1 MPTTPHLLD
10 ELRRYPFA
18 GPAIRNAPVAGGAYV
33 LWEDHELTLVGSTP
47 SIRARLLEY
56 LQGTRHCA
64 CSPTHFSWRVSGD
77 PELAERQLLY
87 RYSVEFLCIPRCN
100 CKV

>member
-1 MPTTPHLLD
+1 IQPSPPLSVFERCFAQFFLISQAHARGKSGNACMRAMPTTPHLLD

-18 GPAIRNAPVAGGAYV
+18 EQVIRNAPASGGAYV
-33 LWEDHELTLVGSTP
+33 LWEDHEVTLVGSTA

-64 CSPTHFSWRVSGD
+64 CSP
-77 PELAERQLLY
+77 
-87 RYSVEFLCIPRCN
+87 
-100 CKV
+100 